1 MFQDINKAL
10 RPEAYAIAE
19 KLVPMVKTIVRESGA
34 PQSGAFVDTVK
45 AKRDRLP
52 LVAIGAVNP
61 KFTNAAKRRGNTAKF
76 TRRGSGPEASRARR
90 GAMAHG
96 ILFGPKGGHRPR
108 EHGATGQN
116 FYGIPRREGY
126 LARALDEFGVIT
138 RHASALYLES
148 YLRVLR
154 VHGWG
159 SDEVSRGG

>member
-1 MFQDINKAL
+1 MFSDINKAL
-10 RPEAYAIAE
+10 RPEAYLIAQG
-19 KLVPMVKTIVRESGA
+19 LVPMVELIVRESGA
-34 PQSGAFVDTVK
+34 AQSKAFESTVK

-52 LVAIGAVNP
+52 LVAIGAINP

-90 GAMAHG
+90 GSMAHG

-116 FYGIPRREGY
+116 FYGIPRREDY
-126 LARALDEFGVIT
+126 LNSALDEFGVVT

-154 VHGWG
+154 THGWG
-159 SDEVSRGG
+159 SNEVSRGG